1 MKKPICEENFAE
13 VKVIKASMK
22 TKENGENI
30 YKIMNAWVRNCR
42 TILVFMKNEIK
53 DTKRGTGKKIPR
65 LLEKS

>member
-1 MKKPICEENFAE
+1 M
-13 VKVIKASMK
+13 KVIKASMK
-22 TKENGENI
+22 TRENGENI

-65 LLEKS
+65 LLENS

>member
-1 MKKPICEENFAE
+1 M
-13 VKVIKASMK
+13 KVIKASMK

-53 DTKRGTGKKIPR
+53 DTKRGTGKKIRR